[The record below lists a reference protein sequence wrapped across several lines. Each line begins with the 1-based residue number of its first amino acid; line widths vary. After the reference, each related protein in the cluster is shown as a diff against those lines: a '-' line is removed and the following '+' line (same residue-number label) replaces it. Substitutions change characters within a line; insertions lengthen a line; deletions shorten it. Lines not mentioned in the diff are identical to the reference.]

1 MQKKL
6 RIIISILGALLLVM
20 GTLFYI
26 QVTVVKNTTPDNA
39 KKSFEFTTIDGKT
52 FHIKTGKREFK
63 IEEMKDKI
71 VFLKIF
77 GWECEFCKK
86 EIPQLIKL
94 KKSLPDT
101 FDILAIEAQKHTDA
115 ESNSYIKKFGINYN
129 IISGTT
135 HKDFYSYL
143 QKEYGW
149 TGVIPVTIVLS
160 KDGYVLAFE
169 IGSKSYSL
177 SELLKASLEKKK

>member
-1 MQKKL
+1 MQKNIS
-6 RIIISILGALLLVM
+6 IIISIIGALLLA
-20 GTLFYI
+20 GGFFFYMQI
-26 QVTVVKNTTPDNA
+26 IELKSNA
-39 KKSFEFTTIDGKT
+39 KDRGERDFQFITTKGEV

-63 IEEMKDKI
+63 IEEMKGKI

-77 GWECEFCKK
+77 GWDCEFCKK

-115 ESNSYIKKFGINYN
+115 ESEAYIKKLGINYN
-129 IISGTT
+129 VVSGTT

-149 TGVIPVTIVLS
+149 TGIIPVTIVLS
-160 KDGYVLAFE
+160 KEGYVLAFE

-177 SELLKASLEKKK
+177 SGLLKASLEKK